1 MTQSPLKQDEEPP
14 AAPPI
19 NIETAK
25 TAPLPS
31 AGVLGWLKN
40 LIKSNGEAT
49 LRETID
55 EYISEA
61 ESEEKD
67 SAGQQERLLLMNI
80 LRLRDM
86 AVVNVMIP
94 RADIVA
100 IDLETTQEE
109 LLALLAEKQYSRI
122 PVYRGTLDDVLGT
135 IHIKDVLAAL
145 ARGDKIDIRNLI
157 KEIPIVSPAMPVVD
171 LLLLMRE
178 TRRHMALVVDEFG
191 GIDGLVTVND
201 VLEMIVGQ
209 IGDEHDNANAP
220 RIVQK
225 SDGTILVDARLPVDD
240 FVKRFGDVLT
250 DDERATADTLNGLI
264 FTMEARIPGRGEIIT
279 HSSGMV
285 FEIMDA
291 DPRRINLLKISN
303 IPKAMGSSQA
313 AR

>member
-1 MTQSPLKQDEEPP
+1 MTQSPLKQDEEPSV
-14 AAPPI
+14 APPI
-19 NIETAK
+19 NIEPEKPADRYTPGLFA
-25 TAPLPS
+25 
-31 AGVLGWLKN
+31 WLRNFLKPD
-40 LIKSNGEAT
+40 GEAS

-80 LRLRDM
+80 LRLRDLT
-86 AVVNVMIP
+86 VVHVMIP
-94 RADIVA
+94 RADIIA

-157 KEIPIVSPAMPVVD
+157 KEIPIVSPALPVMD

-201 VLEMIVGQ
+201 VLDMIVGH
-209 IGDEHDNANAP
+209 IGVEHDNANAP
-220 RIVQK
+220 LIVQK
-225 SDGTILVDARLPVDD
+225 SDGSILVDARLAVDD
-240 FVKRFGDVLT
+240 FEKRFGEVLT

-303 IPKAMGSSQA
+303 IPQNNLA
-313 AR
+313 AT